1 MKTNELQCVL
11 IVVSSFLFRYRN
23 LHLGKIIYLI
33 MSSGENTESSK
44 FLVLNNRTIQ
54 NMLGIVVF
62 INRIQKQQILRNL
75 LVSHNESVTQP
86 RKRSVNIEV
95 FELQQKKRAS
105 NEI

>member
-1 MKTNELQCVL
+1 MCFDCCVF
-11 IVVSSFLFRYRN
+11 VSFSLSKFTFRQN
-23 LHLGKIIYLI
+23 NII

-44 FLVLNNRTIQ
+44 FLVFYNQTIQ

>member
-1 MKTNELQCVL
+1 MCFDCCVF
-11 IVVSSFLFRYRN
+11 VSLSLSKFTFRQN
-23 LHLGKIIYLI
+23 NII

-44 FLVLNNRTIQ
+44 FLVFYNQTIQ